1 MKSWFFL
8 FFLSF
13 FIIYQCQLPSTIKN
27 ITVGL
32 VLNGIYDIVQGIPP
46 TFAQIYTKILLQIDL
61 RPLPYSVLT
70 HMH

>member
-1 MKSWFFL
+1 MTEATKEIMVFFV
-8 FFLSF
+8 FP
-13 FIIYQCQLPSTIKN
+13 FIFYKMSIPITI
-27 ITVGL
+27 VGL
-32 VLNGIYDIVQGIPP
+32 LLNGIYDIVQGIPP